1 MIEIPREVY
10 EKFLQFALEN
20 ANPLGSSQKWR
31 ECIGLILG
39 RISDDNIDVTE
50 IVPISSGSAVFVD
63 ITDYEQVFSL
73 ISFERID
80 EGEVI
85 VGWAH
90 THPGLGLFF
99 SGTDIETQL
108 TYQKMHPQ
116 SFGLVLDPTKV
127 KTDFSGFNIYRVDI
141 NTARP
146 YTVDYEFT
154 EHFNFQS
161 VHEHLTYDLYGA
173 PIETSDTGPF
183 LLENNEVV
191 WKNIIIS
198 IKEPN
203 LIESDKTF
211 NVKIEIN
218 LPFRQFV
225 RVEYELSAKINNL
238 PVHIESGLQK
248 FYFHETI
255 SSGTLSLHSFR
266 LEEKKE
272 LIIFMKG
279 IKIVDYTQKYFDL
292 PNLILKLKPI

>member
-10 EKFLQFALEN
+10 EKFLHFALEN

-39 RISDDNIDVTE
+39 RISNDNISVTE

-141 NTARP
+141 NTSRP
-146 YTVDYEFT
+146 YTVDYDFT

-161 VHEHLTYDLYGA
+161 VHEHLTNDLYGV
-173 PIETSDTGPF
+173 PF
-183 LLENNEVV
+183 KISGTDPVLLENYEVV
-191 WKNIIIS
+191 WKNIILS
-198 IKEPN
+198 IKKPIF
-203 LIESDKTF
+203 IELNKTF
-211 NVKIEIN
+211 NIKIEIN
-218 LPFRQFV
+218 LPFRQFI
-225 RVEYELSAKINNL
+225 RVEYELSAKIDKL
-238 PVHIESGLQK
+238 PVHIESELEK
-248 FYFHETI
+248 FHFHETI
-255 SSGTLSLHSFR
+255 SSGTLSLYSFK
-266 LEEKKE
+266 LEEKNE
-272 LIIFMKG
+272 LTICMKG
-279 IKIVDYTQKYFDL
+279 IRIVDYTQKYFDL
-292 PNLILKLKPI
+292 PNLILKLQLV

>member
-1 MIEIPREVY
+1 MIEIPRDVY

-20 ANPLGSSQKWR
+20 ANPLGSSRNWR

-39 RISDDNIDVTE
+39 RISDDDIIVTE

-108 TYQKMHPQ
+108 TYQKMHPK
-116 SFGLVLDPTKV
+116 SFGLVLDPTKI

-141 NTARP
+141 NTSRP
-146 YTVDYEFT
+146 YTVDYDFT

-161 VHEHLTYDLYGA
+161 VHEHLTNDLYGV
-173 PIETSDTGPF
+173 PIKISDTDPV
-183 LLENNEVV
+183 LIENYEVV
-191 WKNIIIS
+191 WKNIILS
-198 IKEPN
+198 IKEPI
-203 LIESDKTF
+203 LIDLNETF
-211 NVKIEIN
+211 KVKIELK

-225 RVEYELSAKINNL
+225 RVEYELSTEVDGL
-238 PVHIESGLQK
+238 PVHIESELAQY
-248 FYFHETI
+248 YFHETI
-255 SSGTLSLHSFR
+255 SSGSLSLHSFK
-266 LEEKKE
+266 LEENTE
-272 LIIFMKG
+272 INIWLRNIRIA
-279 IKIVDYTQKYFDL
+279 DYTQQYYDL
-292 PNLILKLKPI
+292 PDLILKLKPN